1 MKSGDISEI
10 VRTVVERV
18 VHRLESTGADNDGSA
33 GLFGAQPDSLLRA
46 LAEGAARVS
55 PQALSP
61 AECGDLLPRLELIL
75 LRPDAREADI
85 HALCREALQL
95 RCAAVCVMPEWTEA
109 AAALLK
115 GSPVRL
121 SATIGFPTGTQAT
134 ETKCAE
140 VRRAVGQGA
149 DEVDVV
155 MNLARLRAADYRGAL
170 EDLQSVVRAAQ
181 GKPVKAVIEAAVLT
195 REEKAAAAILA
206 KAAGARYIKSAT
218 GFGPDGICIADVA
231 LIRAALNGSPI
242 SPDSA
247 SPAWTARVGAVVC
260 IEANPA

>member
-1 MKSGDISEI
+1 MNPEEISEI

-18 VHRLESTGADNDGSA
+18 ARRLESAEAGSNA
-33 GLFGAQPDSLLRA
+33 SPGLFGARPDSILRA

-55 PQALSP
+55 PQAFSP
-61 AECGDLLPRLELIL
+61 AECGDILPRIELIL
-75 LRPDAREADI
+75 LRPDARESDI

-95 RCAAVCVMPEWTEA
+95 RCAAVCTMPEWIETT
-109 AAALLK
+109 AALLK
-115 GSPVRL
+115 GSPVQV

-155 MNLARLRAADYRGAL
+155 MNLSRLSAADYRGAI
-170 EDLQSVVRAAQ
+170 EDLQAVVRAAQ
-181 GKPVKAVIEAAVLT
+181 GKPVKAVIEAAVL
-195 REEKAAAAILA
+195 RHEEKAAAAILA
-206 KAAGARYIKSAT
+206 KAAGARYVKSAT
-218 GFGPDGICIADVA
+218 GFGPDGVCIGDVA

-242 SPDSA
+242 PSESA
-247 SPAWTARVGAVVC
+247 NPEWTERVGAVVC